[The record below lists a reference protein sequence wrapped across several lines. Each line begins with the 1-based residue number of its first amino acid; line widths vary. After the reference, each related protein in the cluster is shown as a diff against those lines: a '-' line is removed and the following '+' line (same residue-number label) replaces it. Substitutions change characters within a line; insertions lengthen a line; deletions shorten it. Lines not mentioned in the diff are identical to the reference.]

1 MVTASDSAQDFA
13 TQGDDPAAAAASL
26 YHLGYCSTVS
36 APLTA
41 ADLIGLLQSARRR
54 NQELDVTGLLLH
66 REDSFFQII
75 EGSRENV
82 LAVFER
88 ICADPRHQRI
98 TVLIE
103 GPATHRE
110 FSDWRMGFVEL
121 DNVDVRMLPGFSN
134 FLRDGLEPRQVLE
147 ELTRT
152 RRLML
157 LFRAMS

>member
-1 MVTASDSAQDFA
+1 MVTASDSARVPAPGEDP
-13 TQGDDPAAAAASL
+13 PAAPASL
-26 YHLGYCSTVS
+26 YHLGYCSTGTG
-36 APLTA
+36 PLTA
-41 ADLIGLLQSARRR
+41 ADLIGLLGSARRR

-75 EGSRENV
+75 EGSRANV

-88 ICADPRHQRI
+88 IRADPRHTRI
-98 TVLIE
+98 TVLFE
-103 GPATHRE
+103 GPATLRE

-121 DNVDVRMLPGFSN
+121 DNVDVRMLPGFST

-157 LFRAMS
+157 LFRAMN

>member
-1 MVTASDSAQDFA
+1 VVATTSDSAQA
-13 TQGDDPAAAAASL
+13 VSAGSDPAAVPASL
-26 YHLGYCSTVS
+26 YHLGYCSTVTAS
-36 APLTA
+36 LTA
-41 ADLIGLLQSARRR
+41 AELIGLLQSARRR

-88 ICADPRHQRI
+88 IRTDTRHQRI
-98 TVLIE
+98 TVLFE

-121 DNVDVRMLPGFSN
+121 DNVDVRMLPGFSH

-157 LFRAMS
+157 LFRAMN